1 MRKWIWFLKL
11 KIFVASGVVLENSSM
26 AAELVHI
33 ALDICKGLYSHIL
46 ANNEASL
53 LINSQKCMLLSQ
65 RLLEAQ
71 ETLQTVRH

>member
-1 MRKWIWFLKL
+1 MQKWIRVLKL
-11 KIFVASGVVLENSSM
+11 RIFIASGVVLENSSM

-46 ANNEASL
+46 AQNETCL
-53 LINSQKCMLLSQ
+53 LINSQKYMLLSQ

-71 ETLQTVRH
+71 ETLQTGD